1 MSGFRFALLLS
12 LLWLSAPALA
22 APPTLILRG
31 DTTTTR
37 NLAEGLAKAWAKHGG
52 GHLQVQPF
60 NTISGIDN
68 TLSGKADIAGSA
80 RPAFSGRAKE
90 SRLNFTPV
98 AWDALVLIAQHGNPA
113 RNLTL
118 QQIYNIYL
126 GRISRWNTVGGA
138 NQAIHLYS
146 IASPLDGLEF
156 DLRQFV
162 YGRGNQQVAAPWLFL
177 NTRQMD
183 SAAGQD
189 PLSLAVTAYSNVFHD
204 RQVKMLT
211 VEGMRP
217 DAATIAAGRYPLYM
231 PLYFATLPGGRHAA
245 AVARFMAFL
254 KTPAA
259 AAVMRAH
266 GLIPYAEG
274 LALQQMSSQRNHWL
288 AARIRAELSHGAIAM
303 NGPLVP
309 GATYS
314 QGTSEAPASP
324 ATRAARADTKAAQ
337 GNHRDADSVY

>member
-12 LLWLSAPALA
+12 LLWLTAPALA
-22 APPTLILRG
+22 APATLVLRG

-90 SRLNFTPV
+90 SRLHFIPV
-98 AWDALVLIAQHGNPA
+98 AWDALVLIAQHSNPA

-126 GRISRWNTVGGA
+126 GRISRWNTVGGSH
-138 NQAIHLYS
+138 QAIHLYS

-156 DLRQFV
+156 DLRQFI
-162 YGRGNQQVAAPWLFL
+162 YGRGDQQVAAPWLYL

-189 PLSLAVTAYSNVFHD
+189 PQSLAVTAYSNVFRD
-204 RQVKMLT
+204 RHVKMLA
-211 VEGMRP
+211 VEGVRP
-217 DAATIAAGRYPLYM
+217 DAATIVAGRYPLYI
-231 PLYFATLPGGRHAA
+231 PLYFAILPGGRHAA
-245 AVARFMAFL
+245 EVARFMAFL

-266 GLIPYAEG
+266 GLLPYAEG
-274 LALQQMSSQRNHWL
+274 LALQQMSSQRDHWL
-288 AARIRAELSHGAIAM
+288 VARIRAEQSHGAIAM
-303 NGPLVP
+303 NGPLAESGVTRSR
-309 GATYS
+309 ANR
-314 QGTSEAPASP
+314 APTPSVS
-324 ATRAARADTKAAQ
+324 KAAQ
-337 GNHRDADSVY
+337 ARAQAVQGVRSGADSSY